1 MRLTTELWIRHYQAG
16 TAYQV
21 FLDGLDVTRKCA
33 YADDAAGVVRLL
45 ERDPVDGGVRVTK
58 QGKPHTFE
66 RRGTVEIRKLSRAD
80 WDKYFGEC
88 QGW

>member
-1 MRLTTELWIRHYQAG
+1 VRISVEEWVRHYQAG

-21 FLDGLDVTRKCA
+21 FLDGKDVTRKCA
-33 YADDAAGVVRLL
+33 YANDETGVVRLM
-45 ERDPVDGGVRVTK
+45 ERDPVDGSVRVNK

-66 RRGTVEIRKLSRAD
+66 KHGEVEIRKLSRAD
-80 WDKYFGEC
+80 WDKFFGEC